1 MEMVGL
7 VTMVTEVLTILSA
20 SANNIPVAVAISS
33 FGTGLTAEKNGKKGQ
48 SYNSSRILCDTM
60 YPTKYGGL

>member
-20 SANNIPVAVAISS
+20 SANNIPVVVAISS
-33 FGTGLTAEKNGKKGQ
+33 FGTGLTAEKYGEKLF
-48 SYNSSRILCDTM
+48 YLILYVPQTIFQ
-60 YPTKYGGL
+60 

>member
-20 SANNIPVAVAISS
+20 SANNIPVVVAINS
-33 FGTGLTAEKNGKKGQ
+33 FGTGLTAEKMKKKNGQ
-48 SYNSSRILCDTM
+48 NYN
-60 YPTKYGGL
+60 